1 MSASR
6 LSLDET
12 VAVHFTR
19 QGKPLFRVNGRTIYM
34 GKKLFIVLREAEAL
48 LTRLGHIY
56 PQLRIP
62 NMGAAPRLVSC
73 ALCAVESCRVR
84 LTVSY
89 PSVHVPLVCNPRDL
103 TDILMRAED
112 ILQRLSRLR
121 AKRKRA
127 SKLMHPDSNLG
138 DA

>member
-34 GKKLFIVLREAEAL
+34 RKKLFIVLREAEAL
-48 LTRLGHIY
+48 LTRTHLS
-56 PQLRIP
+56 
-62 NMGAAPRLVSC
+62 AAADTQHGRGSSPRLVR
-73 ALCAVESCRVR
+73 AVCSRELSRVR

-103 TDILMRAED
+103 TDILMRAEG

-138 DA
+138 NA